1 MKEMHPFSILNY
13 DKKSHQLIFAIRNW
27 GDFTA
32 RLNSLPKGT
41 KVKIDGS
48 YGRLLQSIRE
58 NKGKKLVFIGSGVG
72 SVPLISLTISLFEKY
87 KISFIRVASKQEDL
101 IYESYLRN
109 LSNNNTN
116 FNYFSQLGRLK
127 KNQIKNIV
135 NDNKNSY
142 FIVGGSTQMM
152 MGTMKLLKKCRR
164 EKNRKYM
171 VKNSTFNILSGQ
183 GNNKI

>member
-58 NKGKKLVFIGSGVG
+58 NKGKKISIYRIGCWIC
-72 SVPLISLTISLFEKY
+72 PTHFAY
-87 KISFIRVASKQEDL
+87 
-101 IYESYLRN
+101 
-109 LSNNNTN
+109 
-116 FNYFSQLGRLK
+116 
-127 KNQIKNIV
+127 
-135 NDNKNSY
+135 Y
-142 FIVGGSTQMM
+142 FII
-152 MGTMKLLKKCRR
+152 
-164 EKNRKYM
+164 RK
-171 VKNSTFNILSGQ
+171 I
-183 GNNKI
+183 